1 MILAQAVAGGT
12 GITYDSS
19 GDTISITN
27 TGVSA
32 GTYGSS
38 TQVPQISVNAQ
49 GQIDSAKNITIAGV
63 TGVDFDSSNGTI
75 TIQTTGGNF
84 TDVITLDPFTTAESI
99 RKYKSILHRWSCKR
113 CHICNRCGWR
123 WFCILQCKYRCN
135 HIYGRKCIRSKTAL
149 QCK

>member
-1 MILAQAVAGGT
+1 MILEAVAGGT

-19 GDTISITN
+19 TDTISITN

-84 TDVITLDPFTTAESI
+84 TDVITLDPYTTTDLTEGTNQYFTNARARGAVSVTDAGGDGSLAYNSSTGVLTYT
-99 RKYKSILHRWSCKR
+99 K
-113 CHICNRCGWR
+113 CNR
-123 WFCILQCKYRCN
+123 
-135 HIYGRKCIRSKTAL
+135 SKSASIC
-149 QCK
+149 Q